1 MARRKV
7 QFEGILPAMVT
18 PMKADGSID
27 EAGLIRLTERLIK
40 AGNGGLIPLGST
52 GEFNLLT
59 NAERRLVA
67 EIVIKASAGRVPVM
81 PSTGATTTRE
91 AIELSQHA
99 QQAGASGVMVIQ
111 PYYEPLTF
119 PTILEFYRTLAASI
133 DIPIIYYQLPA
144 ATNVK
149 LTPAQIGELAQI
161 DGVDWIK
168 DSSADAVA
176 LTEMIQQYSDKIGVM
191 NGWDTLTFF
200 GLASGTPASVW
211 GAANVIP
218 DLCVELFDAASRRC
232 DLAEARAVWKRIW
245 PIVNFLETSP
255 TGYVSAV
262 KAGCELVGEDAG
274 NPRLPLLPLPDDAK
288 ATLKGLLRAAGVK
301 TV

>member
-18 PMKADGSID
+18 PMKADGSVD
-27 EAGLIRLTERLIK
+27 EDGLVRLTERLIR

-52 GEFNLLT
+52 GEFNTMT
-59 NAERRLVA
+59 NAERRRVT
-67 EIVIKASAGRVPVM
+67 EIVIKTTAGRVPVM
-81 PSTGATTTRE
+81 PSTGATSTRE

-99 QQAGASGVMVIQ
+99 QEAGASGVMVIQ
-111 PYYEPLTF
+111 PFYEPLTF
-119 PTILEFYRTLAASI
+119 KTIVEFYRSVAASI
-133 DIPIIYYQLPA
+133 DIPIILYQLPV

-176 LTEMIQQYSDKIGVM
+176 LTEMIQRYGDKIGIM

-200 GLASGTPASVW
+200 GLVSGTPASVW

-218 DLCVELFDAASRRC
+218 ELCVELFDAAARRR
-232 DLAEARAVWKRIW
+232 DLDEARAVWKRIW
-245 PIVNFLETSP
+245 PVVNFLETSS

-262 KAGCELVGEDAG
+262 KAGCELVGEPAG
-274 NPRLPLLPLPDDAK
+274 DPRLPLLPLPAEDKAK
-288 ATLKGLLRAAGVK
+288 LRALLQAAGVK

>member
-18 PMKADGSID
+18 PMKADGGID
-27 EAGLIRLTERLIK
+27 EDGLVRLTERLIR

-52 GEFNLLT
+52 GEFNFMT
-59 NAERRLVA
+59 NEERRRVS
-67 EIVIKASAGRVPVM
+67 EIVIQAAAGRVPVM

-99 QQAGASGVMVIQ
+99 QQAGAAGVMVIP
-111 PYYEPLTF
+111 PYYEPLPF
-119 PTILEFYRTLAASI
+119 ATILQFYRDLTAAI
-133 DIPIIYYQLPA
+133 DIPVIYYQLPS

-149 LTPAQIGELAQI
+149 LTPAQIGELAEI

-176 LTEMIQQYSDKIGVM
+176 LTEMIQRYSDKIGVM

-200 GLASGTPASVW
+200 GLVSGTPASVW

-218 DLCVELFDAASRRC
+218 DLCVELFDAAARER
-232 DLAEARAVWKRIW
+232 DLDHARAVWKRIW
-245 PIVNFLETSP
+245 PIVNFLENSP

-262 KAGCELVGEDAG
+262 KAGCELVGEPAG
-274 NPRLPLLPLPDDAK
+274 DPRLPLLPLPAEGK
-288 ATLKGLLRAAGVK
+288 ARLKALLQAAGV
-301 TV
+301 TTA

>member
-1 MARRKV
+1 MVRRKV

-18 PMKADGSID
+18 PMKADGSVD
-27 EAGLIRLTERLIK
+27 EGGLIRLTERLIH
-40 AGNGGLIPLGST
+40 AGSGGLIPLGST
-52 GEFNLLT
+52 GEFNFMT
-59 NAERRLVA
+59 NAERRRVT
-67 EIVIKASAGRVPVM
+67 EVVIQATAGRVPVM

-99 QQAGASGVMVIQ
+99 QEAGASGVMVIP
-111 PYYEPLTF
+111 PYYEPLPF
-119 PTILEFYRTLAASI
+119 KTIVEFYRALAASI
-133 DIPIIYYQLPA
+133 DIPIIFYQLPS

-149 LTPAQIGELAQI
+149 LTPAQIGELAEI
-161 DGVDWIK
+161 DGLDWIK

-176 LTEMIQQYSDKIGVM
+176 LTEMIQRYSDKIGIM

-200 GLASGTPASVW
+200 GLVSGTPASVW

-218 DLCVELFDAASRRC
+218 ELCVELFDAAARRR
-232 DLAEARAVWKRIW
+232 DLDAARAVWKRIW

-262 KAGCELVGEDAG
+262 KAGCDLVSEPAG
-274 NPRLPLLPLPDDAK
+274 DPRLPLLPLPAEDR
-288 ATLKGLLRAAGVK
+288 ATLKGLLQAAGVK
-301 TV
+301 TA